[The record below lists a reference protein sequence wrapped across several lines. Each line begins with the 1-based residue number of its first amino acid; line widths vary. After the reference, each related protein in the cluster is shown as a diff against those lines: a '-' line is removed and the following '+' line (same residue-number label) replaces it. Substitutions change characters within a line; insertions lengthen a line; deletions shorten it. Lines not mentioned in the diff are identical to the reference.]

1 MGEYKGLKE
10 VRRIV
15 LDCMKNVHP
24 IYRIKVSL
32 RFRSPLY
39 SFLFFQD
46 AHRRIRWNFGIQ
58 ELMIRRELAKDPKL
72 AGESWDRFLPRESE
86 ASYPCSNSHSGDH
99 DQTMADK
106 MPLSPKPLTSDE
118 QNSRSAT

>member
-1 MGEYKGLKE
+1 
-10 VRRIV
+10 
-15 LDCMKNVHP
+15 
-24 IYRIKVSL
+24 
-32 RFRSPLY
+32 
-39 SFLFFQD
+39 
-46 AHRRIRWNFGIQ
+46 
-58 ELMIRRELAKDPKL
+58 
-72 AGESWDRFLPRESE
+72 LPRESE